1 MTKKNDYFGLNS
13 SLGRTKLVLLKFCPG
28 REMARQLK
36 GTSTREAFCCQHP
49 HQVTNKKTPPSSVA
63 CRYQVHTHIVSTF
76 RKHSSQTNIKVL
88 GLILFYFF
96 CRNFEEARLF

>member
-1 MTKKNDYFGLNS
+1 MTKNDYFGLNS

-63 CRYQVHTHIVSTF
+63 CRYQVHTHIVSV
-76 RKHSSQTNIKVL
+76 HSGSIL
-88 GLILFYFF
+88 HRLILKFWV
-96 CRNFEEARLF
+96 